1 MEIWLIEGGE
11 KTGPFQSYHIRERIG
26 RGELDGG
33 EMAWHESSPDW
44 VPLREV
50 AMFRTE
56 FQEEEVEEPPPI
68 PARPRPLV
76 RFWARWFDLLLNLM
90 VVFGLMRVLG
100 LDIATAMISPV
111 FMLTFLLPG
120 VLLEAIGIHL
130 LGATPGKC
138 LLGARVQRKDGERM
152 ELGPA
157 VVRSFRVHVLG
168 MGMLVWLFPLIC
180 HLLSLWFLM
189 KMRSTFW
196 DRVGGSEVRVRKV
209 GEGRIVVFV
218 LLFVGLLSALSL
230 ILKPTL
236 EELMKENQK
245 ERPEL
250 RTRGAGREA

>member
-11 KTGPFQSYHIRERIG
+11 KTGPFQSYLIRERIG

-56 FQEEEVEEPPPI
+56 FHEEEVEVEVPPPI

-76 RFWARWFDLLLNLM
+76 RFWARWFDFQLNVV

-100 LDIATAMISPV
+100 LDIAEAMISPV
-111 FMLTFLLPG
+111 FMLTYLLPG
-120 VLLEAIGIHL
+120 VLLEAIAIHQW
-130 LGATPGKC
+130 GTTPGKG
-138 LLGARVQRKDGERM
+138 LLGARVQLRDGARL
-152 ELGPA
+152 ELGRA

-168 MGMLVWLFPLIC
+168 MGMFIFPFPLIC
-180 HLLSLWFLM
+180 HALSLWFLM
-189 KMRSTFW
+189 KMRCTFW

-218 LLFVGLLSALSL
+218 VLFLGLGSALMLLLTPS
-230 ILKPTL
+230 L
-236 EELMKENQK
+236 EELMKENEK
-245 ERPEL
+245 ERPEQ
-250 RTRGAGREA
+250 REVGNR